1 MSNKPKVVKDYEKV
15 SEEVLEQIKL
25 NYPRGFRKN
34 LITFKNAQGRMV
46 SALPFETEDK
56 YYLIRMTVSEA
67 VEIIE
72 NDDDY
77 NDDGTLKKK
86 IRDAYEDKYND
97 DEDEDEDYDDGE
109 DEIEEITIDDIA
121 DEMAGDMPDDDF
133 M

>member
-1 MSNKPKVVKDYEKV
+1 MSSKPKVVKDYEKL
-15 SEEVLEQIKL
+15 SDDILEQIKL

-34 LITFKNAQGRMV
+34 LIKFKNAQGRLV
-46 SALPFETEDK
+46 SALPFETEEK
-56 YYLIRMTVSEA
+56 YYLIRMTISEA
-67 VEIIE
+67 VEIIK

-97 DEDEDEDYDDGE
+97 DDDEDDMDD
-109 DEIEEITIDDIA
+109 DIDEITIDDISDEIA
-121 DEMAGDMPDDDF
+121 DEEMDDDF